1 MVLLLKL
8 SLIEMWE
15 GSQLLMATRAN
26 LGLFILLISHESFFL
41 LTNYSRTGSLSE
53 IDDQEPKR
61 ES

>member
-1 MVLLLKL
+1 
-8 SLIEMWE
+8 MWE